1 MLTTMDRMML
11 VIYLVLA
18 GALIL
23 VATQAIVTMQ
33 DMSVS
38 LRQTQAQHEQM
49 LKDHQSQMQRL
60 SR

>member
-1 MLTTMDRMML
+1 ML